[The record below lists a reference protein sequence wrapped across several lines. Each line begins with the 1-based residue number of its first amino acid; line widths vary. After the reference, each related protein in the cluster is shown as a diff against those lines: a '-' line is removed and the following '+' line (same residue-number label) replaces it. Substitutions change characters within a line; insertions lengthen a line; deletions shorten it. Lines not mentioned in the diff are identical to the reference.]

1 MRLPGLGSLIFLS
14 VAVQPK
20 ADIQCLIHPAL
31 ILRRDLPGPLA
42 QAVLIQR
49 ADLFQQHHTVLGK
62 AGICRPDVDMGG
74 QAALSSRDV
83 MAAAITVGLCRLP
96 ISFWTMS
103 TGRIPPCSEPTTGER
118 SA

>member
-1 MRLPGLGSLIFLS
+1 MRLPGLGSFIFLS

-49 ADLFQQHHTVLGK
+49 ADLFQQHQHCPWQG
-62 AGICRPDVDMGG
+62 RY
-74 QAALSSRDV
+74 
-83 MAAAITVGLCRLP
+83 LP
-96 ISFWTMS
+96 P
-103 TGRIPPCSEPTTGER
+103 GY
-118 SA
+118 

>member
-49 ADLFQQHHTVLGK
+49 EDLFQQHH
-62 AGICRPDVDMGG
+62 
-74 QAALSSRDV
+74 
-83 MAAAITVGLCRLP
+83 TVGLCRLP

-103 TGRIPPCSEPTTGER
+103 TGRMPPCSEPTTGER